1 MKHTLNHA
9 IAALGLA
16 IAAMPAF
23 ATPTVT
29 VTASTSST
37 ATLAFADHSGAKLG
51 LYMAYGAEDAGS
63 STNGWANVEYVGA
76 VAPDTDTMTVSL
88 PSGWG
93 TDDKMAAR
101 FFLSEVPYP
110 VDYTL
115 DYIQSNG
122 TQYMVP
128 CPKHTPTGASVVEMD
143 VELTSIPT
151 SGAVALFCARKGTGS
166 DGKMF
171 SLLVNNKKWRFDY
184 NGKTGTDST
193 QNATPAASTRYSNIR
208 VSSAGF
214 YIGDTL
220 VQSCPADSFTTA
232 CGGRLNIMALA
243 NTTNAPSSVA
253 NNKMKL
259 YGFTLTDGDF
269 VLNLVPAVKNGVAG
283 CYDTESGDF
292 IVSAGSAAFVAG
304 TRQETSANPILAASD
319 ALEAEDAT
327 EILFTDDSDVV
338 DDTDYRTALP
348 GRKIGSGALTFTGDS
363 VFTNGFQVGNGKLI
377 LAEGSSFS
385 STNHVYV
392 GVGNGADS
400 CGHLVISNAVFD
412 LGKSWINANA
422 GSNKGDNTTR
432 VLIYGDDTVV
442 NVGRISLSKGE
453 LQIYGGNVI
462 ATNDTSSPIIG
473 VALGSGT
480 EACRLYGGTLVS
492 QCVRF
497 SGANSAFEWRGG
509 TFKACATVNGTFF
522 RAIDGVTSPITKT
535 RVGAEGGAFDTNGYT
550 VRITNSLVRINGNSD
565 VAYSRATSMT
575 TAAFKKQGEGTLVFA
590 GANTYVCATEVA
602 AGTLRLETAA
612 LPTTG
617 LLRLTGG
624 TVGFHNIDTA
634 IAQTVGNLVGT
645 GTISDTRSGDF
656 SHSLAVTGEIVP
668 GGPDGSLG
676 PITVNGVA
684 LSGEV
689 KIIATASGTIP
700 SNIVNADTDAL
711 DLSNLAFSV
720 ENAENLASDMSRFYL
735 VEGPVTGTASVS
747 GLPDNWIVRTG
758 SDGLSIRAG
767 GFVMVLR

>member
-1 MKHTLNHA
+1 MKYTLFKGLAALAIA
-9 IAALGLA
+9 IAASA
-16 IAAMPAF
+16 VSAA
-23 ATPTVT
+23 TVT
-29 VTASTSST
+29 VSESTAST
-37 ATLAFADHSGAKLG
+37 ATLAFADHAGARLG
-51 LYMAYGAEDAGS
+51 LYMAYDSEDCGDT
-63 STNGWANVEYVGA
+63 TNGWANVEYLGT

-115 DYIQSNG
+115 DYIQSIG

-128 CPKHTPTGASVVEMD
+128 CPGHTPTGASVVEMD
-143 VELTSIPT
+143 VELTAIPN

-292 IVSAGSAAFVAG
+292 IVSAGSGAFVAG
-304 TRQETSANPILAASD
+304 TRQETSADPFVAASD
-319 ALEAEDAT
+319 ALEAEKAT

-338 DDTDYRTALP
+338 DATDYRTALP
-348 GRKIGSGALTFTGDS
+348 GRKIGAGDLTFTGDS
-363 VFTNGFQVGNGKLI
+363 VFTNGFQVGNGKWI

-392 GVGNGADS
+392 GSGFGADS
-400 CGHLVISNAVFD
+400 CGIIVISNAVFN
-412 LGKSWINANA
+412 LGNGWINANA
-422 GSNKGDNTTR
+422 GANKGDNTTR

-442 NVGRISLSKGE
+442 RVGRISLSKGE
-453 LQIYGGNVI
+453 LQIYGGTVTAIDETAN
-462 ATNDTSSPIIG
+462 PPYYG

-497 SGANSAFEWRGG
+497 SGANAAFEWRGG
-509 TFKACATVNGTFF
+509 TFRAYATVNGSFF
-522 RAIDGVTSPITKT
+522 QTVSGMTSPITKT
-535 RVGAEGGAFDTNGYT
+535 RVGKEGGAFDTAGYT
-550 VRITNSLVRINGNSD
+550 VRITNNLVRLSGESAVSYD
-565 VAYSRATSMT
+565 RATSMT
-575 TAAFKKQGEGTLVFA
+575 VPAFRKIGAGNLVFA

-602 AGTLRLETAA
+602 EGTLRLETAA
-612 LPTTG
+612 LPTAG
-617 LLRLTGG
+617 LVRLTGG
-624 TVGFHNIDTA
+624 TLAFHNDDA
-634 IAQTVGNLVGT
+634 PIAQTIGNLVGA
-645 GTISDTRSGDF
+645 GTIADTRSGAF
-656 SHSLAVTGEIVP
+656 SHALAVTGEIVP

-676 PITVNGVA
+676 PITVNDVA
-684 LSGEV
+684 LTGNV
-689 KIIATASGTIP
+689 RLQVAANGAIP
-700 SNIVNADTDAL
+700 SNIVNAGDNAL
-711 DLSNLAFSV
+711 DLSGLAFTI
-720 ENAENLASDMSRFYL
+720 ENAANLPSDQSRVCL
-735 VEGPVTGTASVS
+735 VQGPVTGTATVT
-747 GLPDNWIVRTG
+747 GLPSNWIVRAG
-758 SDGLSIRAG
+758 PDGLTARAG